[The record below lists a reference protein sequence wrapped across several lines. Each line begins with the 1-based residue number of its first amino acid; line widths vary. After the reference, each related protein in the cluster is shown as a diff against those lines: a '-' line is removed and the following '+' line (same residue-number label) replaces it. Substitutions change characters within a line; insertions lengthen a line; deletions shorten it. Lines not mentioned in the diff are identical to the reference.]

1 MTRRKS
7 SPWEAFRFPTSKKEW
22 KTGKLRKGTVGG
34 VPVFQPSIEGGKL
47 DNWESRPT
55 GDPPPGV
62 DAPPSPS
69 VAWTELEIA
78 SPPGNLEH
86 SLRLLACWLLSAA
99 RKGAPV
105 VPTVPV
111 EGSQNR
117 LDVARR
123 AKVGSDG
130 Q

>member
-1 MTRRKS
+1 MARRDRTRSAFQFSTPYRGRK
-7 SPWEAFRFPTSKKEW
+7 A
-22 KTGKLRKGTVGG
+22 GKVPDEGSASF
-34 VPVFQPSIEGGKL
+34 PVFQPSIEGGKL